1 MNNDKFTKI
10 LKEQNFKI
18 EEIKD
23 IFVDNYI
30 INANNNISSLMYNI
44 NCENN
49 YAFVPIDFNNYEL
62 LEKYNII
69 PRKLNYK
76 HSNSMIITS
85 NGDLKFIVTVP
96 CNIHLPLNYF
106 LKKLRDYLLNYFDD
120 CRIDYNDIMINN
132 KKVCGSAFCRINN
145 MDIFMFQITFT
156 DRINLIKEIC
166 IKSVKDVGYIDSS
179 VLSQETLLNEIISWI
194 K

>member
-1 MNNDKFTKI
+1 MNNNFEKI

-23 IFVDNYI
+23 IFNDKYI
-30 INANNNISSLMYNI
+30 KNATDNISSLMYNI

-62 LEKYNII
+62 LEQYNII
-69 PRKLNYK
+69 PRKFNYK
-76 HSNSMIITS
+76 NSKGVIITS
-85 NGDLKFIVTVP
+85 NNDLKFIITVP
-96 CNIHLPLNYF
+96 HFIHLPLNYF
-106 LKKLRDYLLNYFDD
+106 LTKLRDYLSNYFDD

-132 KKVCGSAFCRINN
+132 KKICGSAFCKINN

-156 DRINLIKEIC
+156 DRVELIKKIC
-166 IKSVKDVGYIDSS
+166 TKSIKDVGFIDSS
-179 VLSQETLLNEIISWI
+179 ILSQETLLNEIISWI